1 MAFFDNSKKK
11 KKVDEVMASMH
22 APEIPVDQPD
32 WFVKGA
38 VDMPALS
45 IFGNCEVLANSWINV
60 EVAAVFVGNRIPVQC
75 SECDDATSCKKCG
88 KGPSNYLKMMSAN
101 QDSDWLVWNLTRSE
115 RSHDMKVQDGIFSFF
130 DASVYSSFNTDRGFS
145 FASQKMVPVR
155 VGSITV
161 GDTGDG
167 SGRLFIADAFATVDS
182 DDFIT
187 GVDVLP
193 GEYQVVAWIGYTS
206 SGDLAPMAVGAF
218 GPELHEDLARDIA
231 GAPAINAE
239 LRAIIEGTPDGSVLA
254 RFGNHQDH
262 YADVNRDFPFN
273 DGDISWHMQRILE
286 TNQEDFYT
294 RAENEFGVEDYLVSA
309 YAFQIR
315 GKKSA
320 SNRVLDLLEKKLG
333 AELSPAQRNDIAV
346 MRSLPAGI
354 PPQVYHCSRVGIAL
368 QAQAQREVAE
378 GKTEQAL
385 DSFMQSAL
393 FGNPNALGSYTWSHL
408 LAGNC
413 QAAVDGYE
421 KAKSK
426 CIEPYRKGVLKVSE
440 FHQAMLYSEMANC
453 DSNYALSRLGVG
465 AKLGE
470 AIAIWEPNLETGHTE
485 TRFFL
490 AMAQHKVGEY
500 EGRDATLRGMSDQ
513 QWSDMKDEMKDM
525 SRNAKGFFQSW
536 CAEGADFL
544 KQFKR

>member
-11 KKVDEVMASMH
+11 KKVDDVMASMH
-22 APEIPVDQPD
+22 APQIPADQPA

-38 VDMPALS
+38 VEMPALS
-45 IFGNCEVLANSWINV
+45 IFGNSEVLANSWINV
-60 EVAAVFVGNRIPVQC
+60 EVAAVFVGNRIPKQC

-88 KGPSNYLKMMSAN
+88 KAPSNYLKMMSAN
-101 QDSDWLVWNLTRSE
+101 QDSDFLVWNLSRSE
-115 RSHDMKVQDGIFSFF
+115 RSRDMKVQDGIFSFF
-130 DASVYSSFNTDRGFS
+130 DTSVYATFNTAFQ
-145 FASQKMVPVR
+145 FIFESQKMVPVR
-155 VGSITV
+155 VGSIEV
-161 GDTGDG
+161 ADAGDG
-167 SGRLFIADAFATVDS
+167 SGRLFIADAFAAIDS
-182 DDFIT
+182 DDYIT

-206 SGDLAPMAVGAF
+206 QGELAPMAVGAF

-239 LRAIIEGTPDGSVLA
+239 LRGIIEGSPDGTVFA
-254 RFGNHQDH
+254 RMGNHQDH

-273 DGDISWHMQRILE
+273 EGDISWHMQRILE
-286 TNQEDFYT
+286 INEEEFYT
-294 RAENEFGVEDYLVSA
+294 RAENDFEIDDCVVSA
-309 YAFQIR
+309 YAFHVR

-320 SNRVLDLLEKKLG
+320 SNRILDLLEKKFG
-333 AELSPAQRNDIAV
+333 STLSEAQRQDAV
-346 MRSLPAGI
+346 IMRALPAGI
-354 PPQVYHCSRVGIAL
+354 PPQVFHCSRLGIAL
-368 QAQAQREVAE
+368 QTQAIRESSE
-378 GKTEQAL
+378 GKTDEAL
-385 DSFMQSAL
+385 ASFFQSAMC
-393 FGNPNALGSYTWSHL
+393 GNPNALGSYTWTHL

-413 QAAVDGYE
+413 QAAVDGHE

-426 CIEPYRKGVLKVSE
+426 CIDPYRNGVLTVSA
-440 FHQAMLYSEMANC
+440 FHEPTLLSEMANC
-453 DSNYALSRLGVG
+453 DSNYALSLLGIG

-500 EGRDATLRGMSDQ
+500 EGRDATLRGMSDE
-513 QWSDMKDEMKDM
+513 QWSAMKDEMKDM

-544 KQFKR
+544 REFKK

>member
-22 APEIPVDQPD
+22 APQIPADQPE

-38 VDMPALS
+38 LDLPALS
-45 IFGNCEVLANSWINV
+45 IFENSEVLANSWINV
-60 EVAAVFVGNRIPVQC
+60 EVAAVFVGNRIPEQC

-88 KGPSNYLKMMSAN
+88 KAPSNYLKMMSAN
-101 QDSDWLVWNLTRSE
+101 QDSDFLVWNLSRSE
-115 RSHDMKVQDGIFSFF
+115 RSRDMKVQDGIFSFF
-130 DASVYSSFNTDRGFS
+130 DTSVYATFNTAFQ
-145 FASQKMVPVR
+145 FIFESQKMVPVR
-155 VGSITV
+155 VGSIEV
-161 GDTGDG
+161 ADAGDG
-167 SGRLFIADAFATVDS
+167 SGRLFIADAFAAIDS
-182 DDFIT
+182 DDYIT

-206 SGDLAPMAVGAF
+206 QGELAPMAVGAF

-231 GAPAINAE
+231 GAPATNAE
-239 LRAIIEGTPDGSVLA
+239 LRGIIEGSPDGTVFA
-254 RFGNHQDH
+254 RMGNHQDH

-286 TNQEDFYT
+286 VNEEDFYS
-294 RAENEFGVEDYLVSA
+294 RAENDFEIDDCLVSA
-309 YAFQIR
+309 YAFHVR

-320 SNRVLDLLEKKLG
+320 SNRMLDLVEKKFG
-333 AELSPAQRNDIAV
+333 SSLSSAQRQDAV
-346 MRSLPAGI
+346 TMRALPAGI
-354 PPQVYHCSRVGIAL
+354 PPQVFHCSRLGIAL
-368 QAQAQREVAE
+368 QTQAIRESSE
-378 GKTEQAL
+378 GKTDEAL
-385 DSFMQSAL
+385 ANFFQSAL
-393 FGNPNALGSYTWSHL
+393 FGNPNALGSYTWTHL

-413 QAAVDGYE
+413 QAAVDGHE

-426 CIEPYRKGVLKVSE
+426 CIEPYRKGVLKVSA
-440 FHQAMLYSEMANC
+440 FHEATLLSEMANC
-453 DSNYALSRLGVG
+453 DSNYALSKLGVG

-490 AMAQHKVGEY
+490 AMAQHKVGEF
-500 EGRDATLRGMSDQ
+500 EGRDATLRGMSDE
-513 QWSDMKDEMKDM
+513 QWSAMKDEMKDM

-544 KQFKR
+544 REFKK

>member
-22 APEIPVDQPD
+22 APEIPANLPD

-38 VDMPALS
+38 VDMPSLS
-45 IFGNCEVLANSWINV
+45 IFNKCAVLANSWINV
-60 EVAAVFVGNRIPVQC
+60 EVAAIYVGNRIAAQ
-75 SECDDATSCKKCG
+75 SSQCDDATSFSTCG

-101 QDSDWLVWNLTRSE
+101 ADGDYLIWNLSRSE
-115 RSHDMKVQDGIFSFF
+115 RSRDMKVQDGIFSFF
-130 DASVYSSFNTDRGFS
+130 DTSVYATFNTAFQ
-145 FASQKMVPVR
+145 FLFESQKMVPVR
-155 VGSITV
+155 VGSIEV
-161 GDTGDG
+161 ADVGDG
-167 SGRLFIADAFATVDS
+167 SGRLFIADAFATIDS
-182 DDFIT
+182 DDYIT

-206 SGDLAPMAVGAF
+206 QGELAPMAVGAF
-218 GPELHEDLARDIA
+218 GPELHEDLAKDIA

-239 LRAIIEGTPDGSVLA
+239 LRGIIEGSPDGTVFA
-254 RFGNHQDH
+254 RMGNHQDH

-286 TNQEDFYT
+286 VNEEDFYS
-294 RAENEFGVEDYLVSA
+294 RAENDFEIDDCLVSA
-309 YAFQIR
+309 YAFHIR

-320 SNRVLDLLEKKLG
+320 SNRMLDLVEKKFG
-333 AELSPAQRNDIAV
+333 SSLSSAQRQDAV
-346 MRSLPAGI
+346 TMRALPAGI
-354 PPQVYHCSRVGIAL
+354 PPQVFHCSRLGIAL
-368 QAQAQREVAE
+368 QTQAIRESSE
-378 GKTEQAL
+378 GKTDEAL
-385 DSFMQSAL
+385 ASFFQSAM
-393 FGNPNALGSYTWSHL
+393 FGNPNALGSYTWTHL

-413 QAAVDGYE
+413 QAAVDGHE

-426 CIEPYRKGVLKVSE
+426 CIDPYRNGVLTVSA
-440 FHQAMLYSEMANC
+440 FHEPTLLSEMANC
-453 DSNYALSRLGVG
+453 DSNYALSLLGVG

-500 EGRDATLRGMSDQ
+500 EGRDATLRGMSDE
-513 QWSDMKDEMKDM
+513 QWSAMKDEMKDM

-544 KQFKR
+544 REFKK

>member
-11 KKVDEVMASMH
+11 KKVDDVMASMH
-22 APEIPVDQPD
+22 APQIPADQPA

-38 VDMPALS
+38 VEMPALS
-45 IFGNCEVLANSWINV
+45 IFGNSEVLANSWINV
-60 EVAAVFVGNRIPVQC
+60 EVAAVFVGNRIPKQC

-88 KGPSNYLKMMSAN
+88 KAPSNYLKMMSAN
-101 QDSDWLVWNLTRSE
+101 QDSDFLVWNLSRSE
-115 RSHDMKVQDGIFSFF
+115 RSRDMKVQDGIFSFF
-130 DASVYSSFNTDRGFS
+130 DTSVYATFNTAFQ
-145 FASQKMVPVR
+145 FLFESQKMVPVR
-155 VGSITV
+155 VGSIEV
-161 GDTGDG
+161 ADAGDG
-167 SGRLFIADAFATVDS
+167 SGRLFIADAFAAIDS
-182 DDFIT
+182 DDYIT

-206 SGDLAPMAVGAF
+206 QGELAPMAVGAF

-239 LRAIIEGTPDGSVLA
+239 LRGIIEGSPDGTVFA
-254 RFGNHQDH
+254 RMGNHQDH

-286 TNQEDFYT
+286 VNEEDFYS
-294 RAENEFGVEDYLVSA
+294 RAENDFEIDDCLVSA
-309 YAFQIR
+309 YAFHVR

-320 SNRVLDLLEKKLG
+320 SNRMLDLVEKKFG
-333 AELSPAQRNDIAV
+333 SSLSSAQRQDAV
-346 MRSLPAGI
+346 TMRALPTGI
-354 PPQVYHCSRVGIAL
+354 PPQVFHCSRLGIAL
-368 QAQAQREVAE
+368 QTQAIRESSE
-378 GKTEQAL
+378 GKTDEAL
-385 DSFMQSAL
+385 ASFFQSAM
-393 FGNPNALGSYTWSHL
+393 FGNPNALGSYTWTHL

-413 QAAVDGYE
+413 QAAVDGHE

-426 CIEPYRKGVLKVSE
+426 CIEPYRKGVLKVSA
-440 FHQAMLYSEMANC
+440 FHEATLISEMANC
-453 DSNYALSRLGVG
+453 DSNYALSKLGVG

-490 AMAQHKVGEY
+490 AMAQHKVGEF
-500 EGRDATLRGMSDQ
+500 EGRDATLRGMSDE
-513 QWSDMKDEMKDM
+513 QWSAMKDEMKDM

-544 KQFKR
+544 REFKR

>member
-1 MAFFDNSKKK
+1 MAFFDNTKKSKKA
-11 KKVDEVMASMH
+11 DEVLSAMY
-22 APEIPVDQPD
+22 APEIPADQPD

-45 IFGNCEVLANSWINV
+45 IFSNSDVIANSWINV
-60 EVAAVFVGNRIPVQC
+60 EVAAVYVGNRIPVQC
-75 SECDDATSCKKCG
+75 SACDDATSCKKCG

-101 QDSDWLVWNLTRSE
+101 QDSDFLVWNLSRSQ
-115 RSHDMKVQDGIFSFF
+115 RSQDMKVQDGIFSFF
-130 DASVYSSFNTDRGFS
+130 DTSVYDTFKTDRGFS
-145 FASQKMVPVR
+145 FKSQKLVPVR
-155 VGSITV
+155 IGSIAV

-167 SGRLFIADAFATVDS
+167 SGRLFIADAFATIDS
-182 DDFIT
+182 DDYIT

-193 GEYQVVAWIGYTS
+193 GDYQVVAWIGYTS

-239 LRAIIEGTPDGSVLA
+239 LRGIIEGTPDGSVFA

-262 YADVNRDFPFN
+262 YADINRDFPFN

-286 TNQEDFYT
+286 VNQEDFYT
-294 RAENEFGVEDYLVSA
+294 RAENEFEIDDCLVAA

-320 SNRVLDLLEKKLG
+320 SNRILDLAEKKFG
-333 AELSPAQRNDIAV
+333 SSLSSAQRGDVAI
-346 MRSLPAGI
+346 MRKLPAGV
-354 PPQVYHCSRVGIAL
+354 PPQIYHCSRQGIAL
-368 QAQAQREVAE
+368 QAQAIRETSE
-378 GKTEQAL
+378 GKTDQAMA
-385 DSFMQSAL
+385 SFMQSAT
-393 FGNPNALGSYTWSHL
+393 FGNPNALGSYTWHYL
-408 LAGNC
+408 LAGDC
-413 QAAVDGYE
+413 QAAIDGYE

-426 CIEPYRKGVLKVSE
+426 CIDPYRKGTLKISA
-440 FHQAMLYSEMANC
+440 FHEAMLLSEIANC
-453 DSNYALSRLGVG
+453 DSNYALSQLGVG
-465 AKLGE
+465 AKLGT
-470 AIAIWEPNLETGHTE
+470 AIALWEPNLETGHTE

-490 AMAQHKVGEY
+490 AMAQHKVGEF

-525 SRNAKGFFQSW
+525 SRNANGFFKSW
-536 CAEGADFL
+536 CSEGADFL
-544 KQFKR
+544 KQFRR

>member
-11 KKVDEVMASMH
+11 KKVDDVMASMH
-22 APEIPVDQPD
+22 APQIPADQPA

-38 VDMPALS
+38 VEMPALS
-45 IFGNCEVLANSWINV
+45 IFGNSEVLANSWINV

-88 KGPSNYLKMMSAN
+88 KAPSNYLKMMSAN
-101 QDSDWLVWNLTRSE
+101 QDSDFLVWNLSRSE
-115 RSHDMKVQDGIFSFF
+115 RSRDMKVQDGIFSFF
-130 DASVYSSFNTDRGFS
+130 DTSVYATFNTAFQ
-145 FASQKMVPVR
+145 FLFESQKMVPVR
-155 VGSITV
+155 VGSIEV
-161 GDTGDG
+161 ADAGDG
-167 SGRLFIADAFATVDS
+167 SGRLFIADAFAAIDS
-182 DDFIT
+182 DDYIT

-206 SGDLAPMAVGAF
+206 QGELAPMAVGAF

-239 LRAIIEGTPDGSVLA
+239 LRGIIEGSPDGTVFA
-254 RFGNHQDH
+254 RMGNHQDH

-286 TNQEDFYT
+286 VNEEDFYS
-294 RAENEFGVEDYLVSA
+294 RAENDFEIDDCLVSA
-309 YAFQIR
+309 YAFHVR

-320 SNRVLDLLEKKLG
+320 SNRMLDLVEKKFG
-333 AELSPAQRNDIAV
+333 SSLSSAQRQDAV
-346 MRSLPAGI
+346 TMRALPAGI
-354 PPQVYHCSRVGIAL
+354 PPQVFHCSRLGIAL
-368 QAQAQREVAE
+368 QTQAIRESSE
-378 GKTEQAL
+378 GKTEEAL
-385 DSFMQSAL
+385 ASFFQSAMC
-393 FGNPNALGSYTWSHL
+393 GNPNALGSYTWTHL

-413 QAAVDGYE
+413 QAAVDGHE

-426 CIEPYRKGVLKVSE
+426 CIDPYRMGVLKVSA
-440 FHQAMLYSEMANC
+440 FHEPTLLSEMANC
-453 DSNYALSRLGVG
+453 DSNYALSKLGIG

-500 EGRDATLRGMSDQ
+500 EGRDATLRGMSDE
-513 QWSDMKDEMKDM
+513 QWSAMKDEMKDM

-544 KQFKR
+544 REFK

>member
-22 APEIPVDQPD
+22 APEIPANLPD

-38 VDMPALS
+38 VDMPSLS
-45 IFGNCEVLANSWINV
+45 IFNKCTVLANSWINV
-60 EVAAVFVGNRIPVQC
+60 EVAAIYVGNRIAAQ
-75 SECDDATSCKKCG
+75 SSQSDDATSFSTCG

-101 QDSDWLVWNLTRSE
+101 ADGDYLIWNLSRSE
-115 RSHDMKVQDGIFSFF
+115 RSRDMKVQDGIFSFF
-130 DASVYSSFNTDRGFS
+130 DTSVYATFNTAFQ
-145 FASQKMVPVR
+145 FLFESQKMVPVR
-155 VGSITV
+155 VGSIEV
-161 GDTGDG
+161 ADVGDG
-167 SGRLFIADAFATVDS
+167 SGRLFIADAFATIDS
-182 DDFIT
+182 DDYIT

-206 SGDLAPMAVGAF
+206 QGELAPMAVGAF

-239 LRAIIEGTPDGSVLA
+239 LRGIIEGSPDGTVFA
-254 RFGNHQDH
+254 RMGNHQDH

-286 TNQEDFYT
+286 VNEEDFYS
-294 RAENEFGVEDYLVSA
+294 RAENDFEIDDCLVSA
-309 YAFQIR
+309 YAFHIR

-320 SNRVLDLLEKKLG
+320 SNRMLDLVEKKFG
-333 AELSPAQRNDIAV
+333 SSLSSAQRQDAV
-346 MRSLPAGI
+346 TMRALPAGI
-354 PPQVYHCSRVGIAL
+354 PPQVFHCSRLGIAL
-368 QAQAQREVAE
+368 QTQAIRESSE
-378 GKTEQAL
+378 GKTDEAL
-385 DSFMQSAL
+385 ASFFQSAM
-393 FGNPNALGSYTWSHL
+393 FGNPNALGSYTWTHL

-413 QAAVDGYE
+413 QAAVDGHE

-426 CIEPYRKGVLKVSE
+426 CIDPYRNGVLTVSA
-440 FHQAMLYSEMANC
+440 FHEPTLLSEMANC
-453 DSNYALSRLGVG
+453 DSNYALSLLGIG

-500 EGRDATLRGMSDQ
+500 EGRDATLRGMSDE
-513 QWSDMKDEMKDM
+513 QWSAMKDEMKDM

-544 KQFKR
+544 REFKK